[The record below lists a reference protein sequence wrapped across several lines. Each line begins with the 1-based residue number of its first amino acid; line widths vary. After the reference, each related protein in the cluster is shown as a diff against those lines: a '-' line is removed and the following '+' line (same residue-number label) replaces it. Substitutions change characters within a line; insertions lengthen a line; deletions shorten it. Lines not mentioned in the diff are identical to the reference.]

1 MVYGV
6 CRLVLRDSDEA
17 EDAAQQVFLSAYRAL
32 LAGTEPQNAGAWLG
46 TIARNEARGRLATR
60 SQRPLLLD
68 DRDEAPS
75 SSLEEQADARADL
88 AALRTQIAALP
99 GKQRDAVVLRDVYGL
114 RYDEVARALN
124 TSRPAVEALLFRGR
138 RRLQRRLRPGLAAG
152 VLVVPLALRESL
164 AYAVPGFAG
173 GASTAGILGK
183 LAAAPV
189 AAKLAAAGLT
199 VGAVGSVGVV
209 ADGDLRRSP
218 PPVPAAVTVVAE
230 DEPSHVRAAA
240 APPASPPPVRVVSAA
255 PASRKVDPDGD
266 GDGAPADLPVEPDER
281 EDETV
286 EEDREERDENGR
298 GGDHSGPGRG
308 DGDGDRDEDD
318 DGGVAVRHDDDDDDD
333 DSADEHDAGD
343 DGHGGGSGH
352 SGEGSG
358 SDDADSADD
367 ED

>member
-6 CRLVLRDSDEA
+6 CRLVLHDADEA

-32 LAGTEPQNAGAWLG
+32 LAGTEPRNAGAWLG

-68 DRDEAPS
+68 DRDEAAS
-75 SSLEEQADARADL
+75 SSLEEQADARADV

-99 GKQRDAVVLRDVYGL
+99 GKQRDAVVLRDIYGL

-173 GASTAGILGK
+173 GASTVGMLGK
-183 LAAAPV
+183 LAAVPV
-189 AAKLAAAGLT
+189 AAKLAAAGVT
-199 VGAVGSVGVV
+199 VGAVGSVGLVG
-209 ADGDLRRSP
+209 DGDFRPSRP
-218 PPVPAAVTVVAE
+218 PAPTVVTVVAE
-230 DEPSHVRAAA
+230 DAAPQARAAA
-240 APPASPPPVRVVSAA
+240 GPPASPPPVRAVSAV
-255 PASRKVDPDGD
+255 PASRNVDSDGD
-266 GDGAPADLPVEPDER
+266 ARADEPDEL

-286 EEDREERDENGR
+286 EEDRDERDDNDR

-308 DGDGDRDEDD
+308 DGDDDRDEDD
-318 DGGVAVRHDDDDDDD
+318 GEVVVRHGDDDDDE
-333 DSADEHDAGD
+333 SVDEHDADD
-343 DGHGGGSGH
+343 DGHGGGSGRG
-352 SGEGSG
+352 GEGSG
-358 SDDADSADD
+358 DDDADSADD

>member
-32 LAGTEPQNAGAWLG
+32 LAGTEPRNAGAWLG

-68 DRDEAPS
+68 DRDEAAS
-75 SSLEEQADARADL
+75 SSLEEQADTRADV

-99 GKQRDAVVLRDVYGL
+99 GKQRDAVVLRDIYGL

-152 VLVVPLALRESL
+152 VVVVPLALRESL

-173 GASTAGILGK
+173 GASTLGMLGK

-189 AAKLAAAGLT
+189 AAKLAAAGVT
-199 VGAVGSVGVV
+199 VGAVGSVGLV
-209 ADGDLRRSP
+209 ADGDLRRSRP
-218 PPVPAAVTVVAE
+218 PAPAVVTVVAE
-230 DEPSHVRAAA
+230 DEAPQARAAAGPPTSPLPVRAA
-240 APPASPPPVRVVSAA
+240 SAV
-255 PASRKVDPDGD
+255 PTSTKVDSDGD
-266 GDGAPADLPVEPDER
+266 DARTDEPDELDEL

-286 EEDREERDENGR
+286 EEDRDERDENDR
-298 GGDHSGPGRG
+298 SGPGRG
-308 DGDGDRDEDD
+308 EGDDERDED
-318 DGGVAVRHDDDDDDD
+318 DGGVAARHDDDD
-333 DSADEHDAGD
+333 EAG
-343 DGHGGGSGH
+343 

-358 SDDADSADD
+358 YDDADSADD

>member
-6 CRLVLRDSDEA
+6 CRLVLRDADEA

-32 LAGTEPQNAGAWLG
+32 LAGTEPRNAGAWLG

-68 DRDEAPS
+68 DRDEAAS

-99 GKQRDAVVLRDVYGL
+99 GKQRDAVVLRDIYGL

-173 GASTAGILGK
+173 GASTVGMLGK
-183 LAAAPV
+183 LAAVPV
-189 AAKLAAAGLT
+189 AAKLAAAGVT
-199 VGAVGSVGVV
+199 VGAVGSVGLV
-209 ADGDLRRSP
+209 ADGDLRRPRP
-218 PPVPAAVTVVAE
+218 PAPAVVTVVAV
-230 DEPSHVRAAA
+230 DEAPHARAAA
-240 APPASPPPVRVVSAA
+240 GSPASPPPVRAVSAV
-255 PASRKVDPDGD
+255 PASRKVDSDGD
-266 GDGAPADLPVEPDER
+266 DARADEPDEL

-286 EEDREERDENGR
+286 EEDRDERDENDR
-298 GGDHSGPGRG
+298 GGDRSGPGRG
-308 DGDGDRDEDD
+308 HGDDDRDEDD
-318 DGGVAVRHDDDDDDD
+318 GDVAARHDDDDEA
-333 DSADEHDAGD
+333 DSVDELDADD
-343 DGHGGGSGH
+343 DGHGGGSGPG
-352 SGEGSG
+352 GEGSG
-358 SDDADSADD
+358 HDDSDSADD